1 MTEQAQR
8 FKNLLKALKINQ
20 LQLSKSIEVHYSQT
34 NAIYN
39 GRGDLSRG
47 YLNKLGKKYPSIN
60 THWLIT
66 GIGDMFLP
74 SIPDGIDMVNE
85 PLEKYRINVPNQ
97 VDDDAIMRQ
106 VLAKNLLVLA
116 KRWGLKKNELAQ
128 VLVPGSKKPTVT
140 NYFSGKSQ
148 LPLFAL
154 VRLEDLTGIGL
165 STWITHEL
173 QEREL
178 PFEPIQA
185 RKGGADQLEDI
196 KAGLRA
202 LLNKL

>member
-1 MTEQAQR
+1 MEEVSTRLKA
-8 FKNLLKALKINQ
+8 LLKALNTNQ
-20 LQLSKSIEVHYSQT
+20 LKLSKATGITQTYISSI
-34 NAIYN
+34 I
-39 GRGDLSRG
+39 
-47 YLNKLGKKYPSIN
+47 LGKADISREVLRKLALKYPNINLTWLLTGQGEMFMQNSGPIDGTGISEYKNNVLNVDVPDDASLRRTLSIN
-60 THWLIT
+60 
-66 GIGDMFLP
+66 
-74 SIPDGIDMVNE
+74 
-85 PLEKYRINVPNQ
+85 
-97 VDDDAIMRQ
+97 
-106 VLAKNLLVLA
+106 LLTLA
-116 KRWGLKKNELAQ
+116 KRWGMKKNELVQA
-128 VLVPGSKKPTVT
+128 LVPGTKKPTVT

>member
-1 MTEQAQR
+1 MEEVSTRLKA
-8 FKNLLKALKINQ
+8 LLKALNTNQ
-20 LQLSKSIEVHYSQT
+20 LKLSKATGITQTFISSI
-34 NAIYN
+34 I
-39 GRGDLSRG
+39 
-47 YLNKLGKKYPSIN
+47 LGKADISREVLRKLALKYPNIN
-60 THWLIT
+60 LTWLLTGQGEMFMQNSGPIDGT
-66 GIGDMFLP
+66 GI
-74 SIPDGIDMVNE
+74 NE
-85 PLEKYRINVPNQ
+85 YKNNVLN
-97 VDDDAIMRQ
+97 VDVPDDASLRRT
-106 VLAKNLLVLA
+106 LAINLLTLA
-116 KRWGLKKNELAQ
+116 KRWGMKKNELVQ
-128 VLVPGSKKPTVT
+128 TLVPGTKKPTVT

>member
-1 MTEQAQR
+1 MEEVSTRLKA
-8 FKNLLKALKINQ
+8 LLKALNTNQ
-20 LQLSKSIEVHYSQT
+20 LKLSKATGITQTFISSI
-34 NAIYN
+34 I
-39 GRGDLSRG
+39 
-47 YLNKLGKKYPSIN
+47 LGKADISREVLRKLALKYPNIN
-60 THWLIT
+60 LTWLLTGQGEMFMQNSGPIDKT
-66 GIGDMFLP
+66 GI
-74 SIPDGIDMVNE
+74 SEYKN
-85 PLEKYRINVPNQ
+85 NVLN
-97 VDDDAIMRQ
+97 VDVPDDASLRRT
-106 VLAKNLLVLA
+106 LAINLLTLA
-116 KRWGLKKNELAQ
+116 KRWGMKKNELVQA
-128 VLVPGSKKPTVT
+128 LVPGTKKPTVT